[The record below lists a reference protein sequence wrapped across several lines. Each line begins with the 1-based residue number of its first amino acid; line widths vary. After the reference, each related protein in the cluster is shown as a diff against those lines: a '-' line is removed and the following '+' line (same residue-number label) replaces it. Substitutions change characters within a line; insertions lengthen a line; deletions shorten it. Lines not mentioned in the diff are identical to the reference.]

1 MIVMSKTILLLVQPL
16 LVKRKRIILFGF
28 ITKRLTETEEMM
40 MWNKIK
46 CFFGYHDWIYT
57 KDPNDKPSRCC
68 LECNKKQR
76 ASYDPMHGS
85 TDWD

>member
-1 MIVMSKTILLLVQPL
+1 
-16 LVKRKRIILFGF
+16 
-28 ITKRLTETEEMM
+28 
-40 MWNKIK
+40 MWNKVK